1 MSWTHGWWTRISS
14 PIDVGRNSLARLVD
28 RVGGGQPVRANDDDA
43 RLRDVEPTL
52 RRIIGESL
60 GVKAERIDGHAA
72 LVADLGIDPLD
83 LLDVMTRV
91 ESVVGIAYPEGEI
104 DALRTFEDLV
114 LVTRALLSVRLAAE
128 QPAPAPA
135 LGRLHIGS
143 AGGATLERVVTLTP
157 YDCETIADDLALSQ
171 GSDDREINV
180 TSAVPSAALASLDAA
195 LLSSRLGG
203 RRTTVR
209 HIASVRTAP
218 GAVQAARPPVDDER
232 TPATNAAALR
242 VARHAVD
249 LLECLSNERGMAA
262 LYLASSGALYAPE
275 IQAARAQTNR
285 RIAAFRTIVQT
296 YGPVLGSALRARLN
310 AAIARLGDIGA
321 IRAVADELTL
331 QDTEILDAYHDVARA
346 LTRYVWTLELGMP
359 DRALVPQQMCL
370 SALVAATE
378 AGGTERAMIGSA
390 LARDVLTPSDRA
402 DVAALIAQQGAQ
414 LDLALSN
421 ASGDIATLLGVC
433 VRDPLFASVADFERR
448 LMGARP
454 DTAPGIDPTAWF
466 RAMTGK
472 LSRLRDVELRQLDRL
487 MRDSM
492 RQSIELR
499 A

>member
-14 PIDVGRNSLARLVD
+14 PIDVGRDSLARLVG
-28 RVGGGQPVRANDDDA
+28 RVGGGQPVWANDDDA
-43 RLRDVEPTL
+43 RLREVEPTL

-60 GVKAERIDGHAA
+60 GVKSERIDGHAA

-83 LLDVMTRV
+83 LLDVMTHV

-128 QPAPAPA
+128 QPAPAPVQ
-135 LGRLHIGS
+135 GRLRIGS
-143 AGGATLERVVTLTP
+143 LGATLERIVTLTP
-157 YDCETIADDLALSQ
+157 YDCETLADDLALSQ
-171 GSDDREINV
+171 GSDDREITV
-180 TSAVPSAALASLDAA
+180 PGGVPSAALASLDAA

-209 HIASVRTAP
+209 RAAPART
-218 GAVQAARPPVDDER
+218 VQGPRPLAEER

-249 LLECLSNERGMAA
+249 LLECLSHERGMAA

-275 IQAARAQTNR
+275 IQAARGQTNR

-296 YGPVLGSALRARLN
+296 YGPLLGSALRARLN
-310 AAIARLGDIGA
+310 AAIARLGDLGA

-331 QDTEILDAYHDVARA
+331 QDTEILDAYHDVGRA

-359 DRALVPQQMCL
+359 DPALVPQQMCL

-378 AGGTERAMIGSA
+378 AGGTERAMIGCA
-390 LARDVLTPSDRA
+390 LARDVLTPTDRA
-402 DVAALIAQQGAQ
+402 DVAALIAQQRAQ
-414 LDLALSN
+414 LDLAQSN
-421 ASGDIATLLGVC
+421 ASGDIATLLGGC
-433 VRDPLFASVADFERR
+433 VRDPLFASVADYERR
-448 LMGARP
+448 LMGVRP
-454 DTAPGIDPTAWF
+454 DVAPGIDPTAWF

-472 LSRLRDVELRQLDRL
+472 LERLHAVELRQLDRL

-492 RQSIELR
+492 RQSAELR

>member
-14 PIDVGRNSLARLVD
+14 PIDVGRDSLARLVG
-28 RVGGGQPVRANDDDA
+28 RAGGGQPVRTSDDDA

-60 GVKAERIDGHAA
+60 GVKPERIDGHAA

-83 LLDVMTRV
+83 VLDVMTRV

-114 LVTRALLSVRLAAE
+114 LVTRALLSVRLATE

-135 LGRLHIGS
+135 QGRLRIGG

-171 GSDDREINV
+171 GGDDREIAV
-180 TSAVPSAALASLDAA
+180 TGGVPAAALASLDAA

-209 HIASVRTAP
+209 RTAP
-218 GAVQAARPPVDDER
+218 VRTAARPPVDEER

-249 LLECLSNERGMAA
+249 LLECLSDERGMAA

-275 IQAARAQTNR
+275 IQAARGQTNR

-296 YGPVLGSALRARLN
+296 YSPLLGSALRARLN
-310 AAIARLGDIGA
+310 AAIARLGDLGA

-331 QDTEILDAYHDVARA
+331 QDTEILDAYHDVGRA
-346 LTRYVWTLELGMP
+346 LARYVWTLELGVP
-359 DRALVPQQMCL
+359 DPALVPQQMCL

-378 AGGTERAMIGSA
+378 AGGTERAMIGGA
-390 LARDVLTPSDRA
+390 LARDVLTPTDRA
-402 DVAALIAQQGAQ
+402 DVAALIAQQRAQ
-414 LDLALSN
+414 FDLALSN
-421 ASGDIATLLGVC
+421 ASGDIATLLGGC
-433 VRDPLFASVADFERR
+433 VRDPLFASVADYERR

-472 LSRLRDVELRQLDRL
+472 LERLRDVELRQLDRL

-492 RQSIELR
+492 RQSVELH

>member
-14 PIDVGRNSLARLVD
+14 PIDVGRDSLARLVG
-28 RVGGGQPVRANDDDA
+28 RVGGGQPVCANDDDA
-43 RLRDVEPTL
+43 RLRDIEPTL

-60 GVKAERIDGHAA
+60 GVKPERIDGHAG

-83 LLDVMTRV
+83 VLDVMTRV

-128 QPAPAPA
+128 QPAPAPVQ
-135 LGRLHIGS
+135 GRLHIRS
-143 AGGATLERVVTLTP
+143 SGATLERVVTLTP

-171 GSDDREINV
+171 GNDDREITV
-180 TSAVPSAALASLDAA
+180 TGGVPSAALASLDAA

-209 HIASVRTAP
+209 RIASARTAE
-218 GAVQAARPPVDDER
+218 GMRPPTEER

-275 IQAARAQTNR
+275 IQAAHAQTNR

-296 YGPVLGSALRARLN
+296 YSPLLGSALRARLN
-310 AAIARLGDIGA
+310 AAIARLGDLGA
-321 IRAVADELTL
+321 IRALADELTL
-331 QDTEILDAYHDVARA
+331 QDTEILDAYHDVGRA
-346 LTRYVWTLELGMP
+346 LARYVWTLELGVP
-359 DRALVPQQMCL
+359 DPALVPQQMCL

-378 AGGTERAMIGSA
+378 AGGTERAMIGCA
-390 LARDVLTPSDRA
+390 LARDVLTPTDRA

-433 VRDPLFASVADFERR
+433 VRDPLFASVADYERR

-472 LSRLRDVELRQLDRL
+472 LSRLRDVELR
-487 MRDSM
+487 
-492 RQSIELR
+492 

>member
-14 PIDVGRNSLARLVD
+14 PIDVGRDSLARLVG
-28 RVGGGQPVRANDDDA
+28 RVGGGQAVCANDDDA
-43 RLRDVEPTL
+43 RLRDIEPTL
-52 RRIIGESL
+52 RRIIGDSL
-60 GVKAERIDGHAA
+60 GVKAERIAGHAA

-83 LLDVMTRV
+83 VLDVMTRV

-135 LGRLHIGS
+135 QGRLRVSS
-143 AGGATLERVVTLTP
+143 AGGATLERVVMLTP

-171 GSDDREINV
+171 GSDDREITV
-180 TSAVPSAALASLDAA
+180 TSGAPSSALAELDAA

-209 HIASVRTAP
+209 RIAPARMAQ
-218 GAVQAARPPVDDER
+218 GARPPVAEER

-249 LLECLSNERGMAA
+249 LLECLSHERGMAA

-296 YGPVLGSALRARLN
+296 YGPLLGSALRARLN
-310 AAIARLGDIGA
+310 AAIARLGDLGA

-331 QDTEILDAYHDVARA
+331 QDTEILDAYHDVGRA
-346 LTRYVWTLELGMP
+346 LTRYVWTLELGQP
-359 DRALVPQQMCL
+359 DPALVPQQMCL

-378 AGGTERAMIGSA
+378 AGGTERAMIGCA
-390 LARDVLTPSDRA
+390 LARDVLTPTDRA

-433 VRDPLFASVADFERR
+433 VRDPLFASVADYERR

-454 DTAPGIDPTAWF
+454 DVAPGMDPTAWF

-472 LSRLRDVELRQLDRL
+472 LERLHAVELRQLDRL

-492 RQSIELR
+492 RQSVELR
-499 A
+499 T